1 MGLWV
6 NWIVFKGNFKG
17 ISEIF
22 IMPKT
27 PIISIFV
34 SIRNDDAT
42 SMTSAIKFSNLNF
55 GIQILSQL
63 IVNYFIQ

>member
-42 SMTSAIKFSNLNF
+42 SMTSAIKFSNQNF
-55 GIQILSQL
+55 AIHYIFKL
-63 IVNYFIQ
+63 